1 MLEIFEKFAIEL
13 PVTNPVLIFSLVL
26 FVILFA
32 PLILNRFKIPHI
44 IGLILAGVALGE
56 KGFGILS
63 RDESF
68 ELFGSVGLLYIMFLA
83 GLQMDLSD
91 FKKMFKQFVKNKFDN
106 ISKESDLK
114 VVLSLLPDETEDD
127 D

>member
-56 KGFGILS
+56 K
-63 RDESF
+63 
-68 ELFGSVGLLYIMFLA
+68 
-83 GLQMDLSD
+83 DLEYYLEM
-91 FKKMFKQFVKNKFDN
+91 K
-106 ISKESDLK
+106 
-114 VVLSLLPDETEDD
+114 VLSFLVL
-127 D
+127 

>member
-1 MLEIFEKFAIEL
+1 MLEILKNFAIDL

-44 IGLILAGVALGE
+44 IGLILAGVALGD
-56 KGFGILS
+56 KGFGILT
-63 RDESF
+63 RDDSF

-91 FKKMFKQFVKNKFDN
+91 FKKNANKSMFFGFVTFFIPLILGG
-106 ISKESDLK
+106 ISCY
-114 VVLSLLPDETEDD
+114 
-127 D
+127 